1 MSIFS
6 GIKKI
11 FRKVTKS
18 PVGKIAL
25 GAAAAYVGG
34 AAFGLWDSP
43 FESLNGIF
51 TGGGD
56 AAASGLISGGESA
69 SDLIGG
75 GVDALQGS
83 SAMELGA
90 MPGVLGSAGSA
101 GLINAPSFA
110 SVGDVPAASS
120 GVGQIG
126 QAGSAAAAT
135 VPSGA
140 GILGDVGKW
149 IQQNP
154 IPALIAGN
162 MLAGAFTP
170 NAQDIEKQ
178 RARSQMELED
188 WRRKYAAANTNV
200 SGVKL
205 GMAPSG
211 KPLTTMTGEP
221 VRGGLINGRI

>member
-6 GIKKI
+6 GIGKAFKRV
-11 FRKVTKS
+11 FKS
-18 PVGKIAL
+18 PVAKIAL

-43 FESLNGIF
+43 FESINGVF
-51 TGGGD
+51 SGASD
-56 AAASGLISGGESA
+56 AISGGEGVS
-69 SDLIGG
+69 SLVGG
-75 GVDALQGS
+75 GADELLS
-83 SAMELGA
+83 SPADSVGPNAMEMGA

-101 GLINAPSFA
+101 GLINSATPVVPEIGKGA
-110 SVGDVPAASS
+110 TSVSGMSS
-120 GVGQIG
+120 GN
-126 QAGSAAAAT
+126 
-135 VPSGA
+135 
-140 GILGDVGKW
+140 ILGDVGKW

-170 NAQDIEKQ
+170 NAADIEKQ
-178 RARSQMELED
+178 RSQSQMELED
-188 WRRKYAAANTNV
+188 WRRKYAGQNTNV

-211 KPLTTMTGEP
+211 KPLTAVDP
-221 VRGGLINGRI
+221 SRGGLINGRI

>member
-6 GIKKI
+6 GIGKVFKKV
-11 FRKVTKS
+11 FKS

-34 AAFGLWDSP
+34 AAFGLWTSP
-43 FESLNGIF
+43 FESINGIF
-51 TGGGD
+51 SGASD
-56 AAASGLISGGESA
+56 AISGGEGVGG
-69 SDLIGG
+69 LIGG
-75 GVDALQGS
+75 GADEMLS
-83 SAMELGA
+83 SPADSVGPNAMEMGA

-101 GLINAPSFA
+101 GGLINSA
-110 SVGDVPAASS
+110 PAAAPA
-120 GVGQIG
+120 IG
-126 QAGSAAAAT
+126 QAAGGAANVAGM
-135 VPSGA
+135 SG
-140 GILGDVGKW
+140 GNILGDVGKW

-170 NAQDIEKQ
+170 NATDIEQ
-178 RARSQMELED
+178 SRAKSQMEIED
-188 WRRKYAAANTNV
+188 WRRKYAGQNTNV

-211 KPLTTMTGEP
+211 KPLTAVDP
-221 VRGGLINGRI
+221 SRGGLINGRI